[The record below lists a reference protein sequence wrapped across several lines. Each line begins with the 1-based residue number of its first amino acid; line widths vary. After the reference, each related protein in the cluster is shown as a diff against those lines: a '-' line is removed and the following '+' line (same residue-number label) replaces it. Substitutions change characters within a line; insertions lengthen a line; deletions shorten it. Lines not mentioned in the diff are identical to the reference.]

1 MLCEEGDNL
10 KLSQKKL
17 QKKKE
22 EIILSAVR
30 IVNKKGFQGATMEE
44 IAAELF
50 MTKGSLYYYFKNKE
64 DLIFQCHEMVLDQ
77 AIEELN
83 TNYNEEAAHE
93 EKLRKMIFTHIR
105 YAIERKEMFNM
116 IIKPEHIFSSDQLN
130 VILQKRNK
138 YANLFDQVITD
149 GQESGTFTSAEPKIV
164 RMILLGAMNWI
175 QQWYKPEGAKSMEDI
190 QVLYSEYL
198 LKLLK

>member
-1 MLCEEGDNL
+1 M